1 MIEMAQGFS
10 DVFRTAIG
18 SRLVAGAD
26 SMFDMFAD
34 DAVMEFPFAPSTV
47 PKRVVGKPAI
57 VEYVN
62 TLAGQFTFERFGE
75 PSVQT
80 TADPDLVVAEFEA
93 LGRHNA
99 TGEIYDQ
106 HYVSFIHTRGS
117 YIVHYREYWNPLVF
131 LRALHGSAAVD
142 ALVTGR
148 AS

>member
-1 MIEMAQGFS
+1 
-10 DVFRTAIG
+10 
-18 SRLVAGAD
+18 
-26 SMFDMFAD
+26 MFDMLAD
-34 DAVMEFPFAPSTV
+34 DAVVEFPFAPPNV
-47 PKRVVGKPAI
+47 PKRLVGKTAI

-62 TLAGQFTFERFGE
+62 TLAGQFTFDRFGE

-93 LGRHNA
+93 FGRHNA

-106 HYVSFIHTRGS
+106 SYISFIHTRDG
-117 YIVHYREYWNPLVF
+117 YIVHYREYWNPLVV

-142 ALVTGR
+142 ALVADR